1 VNQLYYSLKEWFA
14 ILEALKKAI
23 VSLLRLVLNWQK
35 FYFSKTTP
43 HYKNGK
49 RKETYI
55 FIVYITFNITSD
67 GLLVFL
73 TMNQQLL
80 EIIKID
86 LILDFKKENNF
97 KLIS

>member
-1 VNQLYYSLKEWFA
+1 MFQEQIFKNLQIEVVGIFLPPPHQY
-14 ILEALKKAI
+14 KK
-23 VSLLRLVLNWQK
+23 
-35 FYFSKTTP
+35 
-43 HYKNGK
+43 GK
-49 RKETYI
+49 GKETYI
-55 FIVYITFNITSD
+55 FIVYITSNITSD

-86 LILDFKKENNF
+86 LILNFKKENNF